1 MSLEP
6 WPKLTPSCLEA
17 QEALGWGH
25 SRCEGRQA

>member
-6 WPKLTPSCLEA
+6 WPKLTPCPEA